1 MAKKRK
7 VKLSEKQKRTIAKMK
22 ETRQIDSNKL
32 RLIIEEKKKWTIN
45 ELKRGQQSMVEL
57 KITMNR
63 LEGILMFIKDLID
76 PIEKEEK

>member
-7 VKLSEKQKRTIAKMK
+7 VKLNEKQKKTIAKMK

-45 ELKRGQQSMVEL
+45 EIKRGQQQMQNL
-57 KITMNR
+57 RNTMYK
-63 LEGILMFIKDLID
+63 LEGILAFINDLIE
-76 PIEKEEK
+76 PIKEEKK